1 MLGSGSDLAAKLRL
15 AVVGGRASRIVKP
28 LRGTGGEGASQP
40 ARAASGIGMQNRD
53 TKRFLMDAPAIR
65 QTAIERYP
73 APSFS
78 SAVLRNADVPAGAVT
93 SA

>member
-1 MLGSGSDLAAKLRL
+1 MLGSGSDIAATC
-15 AVVGGRASRIVKP
+15 ASPWWVGVRHASVKP
-28 LRGTGGEGASQP
+28 LRSTGGEGASQP

>member
-1 MLGSGSDLAAKLRL
+1 
-15 AVVGGRASRIVKP
+15 
-28 LRGTGGEGASQP
+28 
-40 ARAASGIGMQNRD
+40 MQNRD
-53 TKRFLMDAPAIR
+53 TRRFLMDAPAIR
-65 QTAIERYP
+65 QKAIERYP